1 MTTGVNYEDFVA
13 ALEERKQVVYEYL
26 YRDRYSTRFQPP
38 HIRDAIYSYMD
49 AGGKSLRPAVL
60 LFACG
65 AVGGDESRA
74 VPVAA
79 AIEIFHTWTLVH
91 DDVIDRDTKRRGGP
105 TVHEEFRRRAIDEL
119 GYEAAEAEHYG
130 LSIAILAG
138 DMQQGWAVSIL
149 SRLAEE
155 GGVDPRVA
163 LHLIHDAEM
172 RVLSLLIDGEMRD
185 VQFSKT
191 DITEVTEEDVIS
203 MLTKKTGVLYEY
215 AGKAGSMI
223 GLDTCDETVPVIQA
237 ISQFASGCGTAF
249 QLQDDILGVV
259 GDEAALGKPVGS
271 DIREGKRTTI
281 VLQAYRNATEAQR
294 DKLTSVL
301 GNTGASSEDIA
312 TATAMLRDLGGIDYT
327 AKLAKSYVES
337 AMANL
342 EVIPPSRYRDLLGFW
357 ADYMVNR
364 EF

>member
-1 MTTGVNYEDFVA
+1 MTTGVTYDDFVS
-13 ALEERKQVVYEYL
+13 ALEDRKRVVYEYL
-26 YRDRYSTRFQPP
+26 YRDRHSNRFQPQ

-60 LFACG
+60 LFACS
-65 AVGGDESRA
+65 AVGGEEDRA

-119 GYEAAEAEHYG
+119 GYEASEAEHYG

-191 DITEVTEEDVIS
+191 DITEIDEDDVIS

-223 GLDTCDETVPVIQA
+223 GLDTCDESVPLIRA
-237 ISQFASGCGTAF
+237 ISAFASGCGTAF

-281 VLQAYRNATEAQR
+281 VLQAYKNASQAER
-294 DKLTSVL
+294 DELTAVL
-301 GNTGASSEDIA
+301 GNPTAGADDLARA
-312 TATAMLRDLGGIDYT
+312 TALLRDLGGIEYT
-327 AKLAKSYVES
+327 AKLARTYVES
-337 AMANL
+337 AMAHL
-342 EVIPPSRYRDLLGFW
+342 DVIPASRYRDLLGFW